1 MKRTACL
8 ALVVTLTLSLGV
20 PAFAGKD
27 DAAEPK
33 AKSAVAAEIVKYV
46 AWCADNGA
54 KEEGLRAAAE
64 AEALDAEAAGLADA
78 KSKLEGIEAQAPA
91 AATAAA
97 KRRAA
102 SGPAIAKLY
111 DKLAS
116 MDLGA
121 AGDPRPA
128 DYLMKAVSWDP
139 KPRAAAIK
147 KKADDAA
154 DDNRPWDGARLMA
167 KLRAADPEGTKAGK
181 YDAAD
186 IDAGKSGKLLLG
198 SASQAL
204 VAWVALPKDWKKGG
218 KYPVLVGCEGAGCG
232 YQGYFNAFVSAR
244 GSRSVIMVTPV
255 SLSNT
260 NALDAKKFPMYGKD
274 VLDKFAAPGDG
285 RMAFDYP
292 GVEAILDDLEA
303 RFGAEEKV
311 FQTGFSG
318 GGQFTYWRLL
328 QHPDKVRGIAPA
340 CGNFNPGFGNGAPA
354 VTDGGP
360 PIHVFTGEKDEHRD
374 FTFGDK
380 NQPGI
385 EPQTNRAFEA
395 FTKLGYKNTKRT
407 MVPGAGH
414 ASLPAQV
421 WEFVDEVIAGKFK
434 PAQ

>member
-1 MKRTACL
+1 MKRMLPAALVL
-8 ALVVTLTLSLGV
+8 ALGIAAA
-20 PAFAGKD
+20 AFAGKD

-33 AKSAVAAEIVKYV
+33 AKSAVAAEIAKY
-46 AWCADNGA
+46 ATWCADNGA

-64 AEALDAEAAGLADA
+64 AEGLDAEAPGLADA
-78 KSKLEGIEAQAPA
+78 KSKLESLDGDAP
-91 AATAAA
+91 TAAA
-97 KRRAA
+97 AVAKKRPM

-111 DKLAS
+111 DKLAG

-121 AGDPRPA
+121 AGDPRPG
-128 DYLMKAVSWDP
+128 DYLMKAVSWDA
-139 KPRAAAIK
+139 KPRAAGIK

-154 DDNRPWDGARLMA
+154 NDNRPWDAARMMA
-167 KLRAADPEGTKAGK
+167 KLRAADPDGAKAGK
-181 YDAAD
+181 YDASD
-186 IDAGKSGKLLLG
+186 IDLGKSGKLLLG
-198 SASQAL
+198 SANHPL

-244 GSRSVIMVTPV
+244 GSRNVIMVTPV
-255 SLSNT
+255 TLSNT

-274 VLDKFAAPGDG
+274 VLEKFAAPGQG
-285 RMAFDYP
+285 RMEFDYP

-303 RFGAEEKV
+303 RFGAEVKA

-360 PIHVFTGEKDEHRD
+360 PIHVFTGEKDEHRE

-385 EPQTNRAFEA
+385 EPQTNSAFEA

-414 ASLPAQV
+414 SSLPAQV
-421 WEFVDEVIAGKFK
+421 WEFVDEVLAGKFK